1 MEKNSTVKFGNQIE
15 RMALTNG
22 SSTFQPGS
30 TEAMTMVPQRRLTR
44 ESGEGSK
51 EKEDPDQVCELPTSN
66 RVASYVPRTSPVF
79 KLLENINSYSNS
91 FEILDLLGR
100 GGFGSVHKVKHILDQ
115 QYYALKRIKIHLGAK
130 EDI

>member
-1 MEKNSTVKFGNQIE
+1 
-15 RMALTNG
+15 
-22 SSTFQPGS
+22 
-30 TEAMTMVPQRRLTR
+30 MTKD
-44 ESGEGSK
+44 SGEGSK
-51 EKEDPDQVCELPTSN
+51 EKEDPDQVCELPSTN

-100 GGFGSVHKVKHILDQ
+100 GGFGSVHKVKHKLDQ

-130 EDI
+130 EDIRNHKVFREI